1 MIWGLPGPINPKEN
15 GSRRSWAEVVL
26 ISKSLTDFFPSSA
39 YDEATPQMTSDCW
52 APIRRLWFPGWDL
65 RSSVFMSLF
74 SLSDRG
80 VSAEPAE
87 CQPRRQLSRRTHS
100 DTSQMIPLAVSSA
113 FLGLPWHCHLCIYQ
127 QGREI
132 VSQSKPRPCSGHLPT
147 SPSRARCVSFLLVPP
162 VPAELLLPMKF
173 PDWARAWW
181 VFYLP
186 IATWDLVLI
195 FLQHSFPS
203 IFTERRMDQKWQLSL
218 CGCWY

>member
-1 MIWGLPGPINPKEN
+1 MAAGEAGLKWCWYPSLWQISFPAVRMTKPLHRWQVTAGLPSGIFDSP
-15 GSRRSWAEVVL
+15 AE
-26 ISKSLTDFFPSSA
+26 
-39 YDEATPQMTSDCW
+39 TSG
-52 APIRRLWFPGWDL
+52 A
-65 RSSVFMSLF
+65 LF
-74 SLSDRG
+74 LCLYLALVTG
-80 VSAEPAE
+80 VS
-87 CQPRRQLSRRTHS
+87 RLSPQSVSQGGSCHGETRS

-132 VSQSKPRPCSGHLPT
+132 VSQSKPRPCSGHLLT
-147 SPSRARCVSFLLVPP
+147 SPSRGRCVSFLLVPP